1 VALEKQN
8 QAHYYF
14 NRGGK
19 SMFDNLLINLNTYYQ
34 EHIVNYINELYKY
47 PIKLIPLFLDI
58 SLVIFLLYKFFK
70 ISKDSR
76 AIQLIKGI
84 FFYVILTALSSIL
97 QLTIINY
104 ILKSFLSYGVIALIV
119 IFQPELRRA
128 LEQLGSN
135 KLTRFIGIEKDK
147 YVQTK
152 EDIYK
157 IVIAVTELAKT
168 KTGALIVLEKDIKI
182 KDIIE
187 SGIIINSEISPQL
200 LVNIFVPNTPLHDG
214 AVIISSDKIVAG
226 ACILPLAS
234 DQDIAKELG
243 TRHRAALGISKES
256 DSVAIVVS
264 EETGKISLA
273 RNGVLLVDV
282 KEETLKQILI
292 KDFAEEYNTKQ
303 KRAKKFT
310 QKIKNKENL

>member
-1 VALEKQN
+1 MQN
-8 QAHYYF
+8 
-14 NRGGK
+14 
-19 SMFDNLLINLNTYYQ
+19 INTYYQ
-34 EHIVNYINELYKY
+34 EHIVSYLNELYKY
-47 PIKLIPLFLDI
+47 PIKLIPHIIDI
-58 SLVIFLLYKFFK
+58 AIVVFLLYKFIK
-70 ISKDSR
+70 ISRNSR
-76 AIQLIKGI
+76 AMQLVKGI
-84 FFYVILTALSSIL
+84 FLYIIITALSSIF

-104 ILKSFLSYGVIALIV
+104 ILKQFLTYGVIALIV

-157 IVIAVTELAKT
+157 IVIAATELAQT
-168 KTGALIVLEKDIKI
+168 HTGALIVLEKDIKI

-187 SGIIINSEISPQL
+187 NGIVVNSDISPQL

-214 AVIISSDKIVAG
+214 AVIISENKIVSA

-234 DQDIAKELG
+234 DHDIAKELG

-256 DSVAIVVS
+256 DAVAIVVS

-273 RNGVLLVDV
+273 RNGRLLIDI

-292 KDFAEEYNTKQ
+292 KDFADQYDDNGN
-303 KRAKKFT
+303 RRKKIRRRVKKDKA
-310 QKIKNKENL
+310 QN

>member
-1 VALEKQN
+1 M
-8 QAHYYF
+8 F
-14 NRGGK
+14 N
-19 SMFDNLLINLNTYYQ
+19 NLFANINTYYQ
-34 EHIVNYINELYKY
+34 EHIVSYLNELYQY
-47 PIKLIPLFLDI
+47 PIKLVPHIIDIAIVVFLI
-58 SLVIFLLYKFFK
+58 YKFFK
-70 ISKDSR
+70 ISRNSR
-76 AIQLIKGI
+76 AMQLVKGI
-84 FFYVILTALSSIL
+84 FLYIILTALSSIF

-104 ILKSFLSYGVIALIV
+104 FLRQFLTYGVIALIV

-157 IVIAVTELAKT
+157 IVIAATELAKT
-168 KTGALIVLEKDIKI
+168 RTGALIVLEKDIKI
-182 KDIIE
+182 KDIID
-187 SGIIINSEISPQL
+187 SGIVVNSEISPQL

-214 AVIISSDKIVAG
+214 AVIISENKIVAA

-234 DQDIAKELG
+234 NQDIARELG
-243 TRHRAALGISKES
+243 TRHRAALGIAKES

-273 RNGVLLVDV
+273 RNGRLLVDV
-282 KEETLKQILI
+282 KEETLKQILL
-292 KDFAEEYNTKQ
+292 KDFAEKYNKKSRGVKNIRRRI
-303 KRAKKFT
+303 KRKST
-310 QKIKNKENL
+310 NESNKEE

>member
-1 VALEKQN
+1 
-8 QAHYYF
+8 
-14 NRGGK
+14 
-19 SMFDNLLINLNTYYQ
+19 MFDNFLANINTYYQ
-34 EHIVNYINELYKY
+34 ENIVNYINELYQY
-47 PIKLIPLFLDI
+47 PIKLVPLVLDLAI
-58 SLVIFLLYKFFK
+58 VIFLIYKFFF
-70 ISKDSR
+70 ITKDSR
-76 AIQLIKGI
+76 IIQLIKGI
-84 FFYVILTALSSIL
+84 FIYILITALSSLL

-135 KLTRFIGIEKDK
+135 KLAKFIGIEKDK

-157 IVIAVTELAKT
+157 IVIATTELAKSH
-168 KTGALIVLEKDIKI
+168 TGALIVLEKDIKI

-187 SGIIINSEISPQL
+187 SGILINSEISPQL

-214 AVIISSDKIVAG
+214 AVIISGNKIVAG

-234 DQDIAKELG
+234 NKDIAKELG

-256 DSVAIVVS
+256 DAVAIVVS

-273 RNGVLLVDV
+273 RNGVLLVDI

-292 KDFAEEYNTKQ
+292 KDFAEKYNMKKKVKTKI
-303 KRAKKFT
+303 K
-310 QKIKNKENL
+310 KNKEE

>member
-1 VALEKQN
+1 
-8 QAHYYF
+8 
-14 NRGGK
+14 
-19 SMFDNLLINLNTYYQ
+19 MFDNFLSNINAYYQ
-34 EHIVNYINELYKY
+34 EHIVNYIQRLQEH
-47 PIKLIPLFLDI
+47 PIDLVPIVLDLL
-58 SLVIFLLYKFFK
+58 LVIFLIYKFFFITK
-70 ISKDSR
+70 NTRIT
-76 AIQLIKGI
+76 QLLKGI
-84 FFYVILTALSSIL
+84 FIYILLTALSSIL

-104 ILKSFLSYGVIALIV
+104 ILKSFMSYGVIILIV

-135 KLTRFIGIEKDK
+135 KLTKFIGIEKDK

-157 IVIAVTELAKT
+157 IVIAAKELAQNR
-168 KTGALIVLEKDIKI
+168 TGALIVLEKDIKI

-187 SGIIINSEISPQL
+187 SGILINSDISPQL

-214 AVIISSDKIVAG
+214 AVIISGNKIVAG

-234 DQDIAKELG
+234 NQDIAKELG

-256 DSVAIVVS
+256 DAVAIVVS

-273 RNGVLLVDV
+273 RNGVLLVDI

-292 KDFAEEYNTKQ
+292 KDFAEMYNTKKKVKQ
-303 KRAKKFT
+303 TITKKVNSKGINNKKR
-310 QKIKNKENL
+310 

>member
-1 VALEKQN
+1 MFNNLMQN
-8 QAHYYF
+8 
-14 NRGGK
+14 
-19 SMFDNLLINLNTYYQ
+19 INTYYQ
-34 EHIVNYINELYKY
+34 EHIVSYLNELYKY
-47 PIKLIPLFLDI
+47 PIKLIPHIIDI
-58 SLVIFLLYKFFK
+58 AIVVFLLYKFIK
-70 ISKDSR
+70 ISRNSR
-76 AIQLIKGI
+76 AMQLIKGI
-84 FFYVILTALSSIL
+84 FLYIIITALSSIF

-104 ILKSFLSYGVIALIV
+104 ILRQFLTYGVIALIV

-157 IVIAVTELAKT
+157 IVIAATELAKT
-168 KTGALIVLEKDIKI
+168 HTGALIVLEKDIKI

-187 SGIIINSEISPQL
+187 NGIVVNSDISPQL

-214 AVIISSDKIVAG
+214 AVIISENKIVSA

-234 DQDIAKELG
+234 DHDIAKELG

-256 DSVAIVVS
+256 DAVAIVVS

-273 RNGVLLVDV
+273 RNGRLLIDV

-292 KDFAEEYNTKQ
+292 KDFADQYDDSGRRKKRIRKITK
-303 KRAKKFT
+303 
-310 QKIKNKENL
+310 KEKAQG

>member
-1 VALEKQN
+1 
-8 QAHYYF
+8 
-14 NRGGK
+14 
-19 SMFDNLLINLNTYYQ
+19 MFENLLTNFNTYYQ
-34 EHIVNYINELYKY
+34 ENIISYINELYKY
-47 PIKLIPLFLDI
+47 PIKLIPLILDLSI
-58 SLVIFLLYKFFK
+58 VIFLLYKFLK
-70 ISKDSR
+70 ASKTSR
-76 AIQLIKGI
+76 VRQLLKGI
-84 FFYVILTALSSIL
+84 FLYIMLTALSSIL

-104 ILKSFLSYGVIALIV
+104 ILTSFLSYGVIALIV

-157 IVIAVTELAKT
+157 IVIATSELARN

-182 KDIIE
+182 QEIID
-187 SGIIINSEISPQL
+187 SGVYINSEISPQL

-214 AVIISSDKIVAG
+214 AVVIRENKLTAA

-234 DQDIAKELG
+234 DQDIAQELG

-256 DSVAIVVS
+256 DSVAVVVS

-273 RNGVLLVDV
+273 RNGVLLVDI

-292 KDFAEEYNTKQ
+292 KDFAEKYNTKSNGVKKIRQ
-303 KRAKKFT
+303 RINSKKIKRA
-310 QKIKNKENL
+310 

>member
-1 VALEKQN
+1 M
-8 QAHYYF
+8 F
-14 NRGGK
+14 N
-19 SMFDNLLINLNTYYQ
+19 NLLANINTYYQ
-34 EHIVNYINELYKY
+34 EHIVSYLNELYQY
-47 PIKLIPLFLDI
+47 PIKLVPHIIDIAIVVFLI
-58 SLVIFLLYKFFK
+58 YKFFK
-70 ISKDSR
+70 ISRNSR
-76 AIQLIKGI
+76 AMQLVKGI
-84 FFYVILTALSSIL
+84 FLYIILTALSSIF

-104 ILKSFLSYGVIALIV
+104 FLRQFLTYGVIALIV

-157 IVIAVTELAKT
+157 IVIAATELAKT
-168 KTGALIVLEKDIKI
+168 RTGALIVLEKDIKI
-182 KDIIE
+182 KDIID
-187 SGIIINSEISPQL
+187 SGIVVNSEISPQL

-214 AVIISSDKIVAG
+214 AVIISENKIVAA

-234 DQDIAKELG
+234 NQDIARELG
-243 TRHRAALGISKES
+243 TRHRAALGIAKES

-273 RNGVLLVDV
+273 RNGRLLVDV
-282 KEETLKQILI
+282 KEETLKQILL
-292 KDFAEEYNTKQ
+292 KDFAEKYNEKSRGVKNIRRRI
-303 KRAKKFT
+303 KRKST
-310 QKIKNKENL
+310 NESNKEE

>member
-1 VALEKQN
+1 
-8 QAHYYF
+8 
-14 NRGGK
+14 
-19 SMFDNLLINLNTYYQ
+19 MFDNFLTNVSTYYQ
-34 EHIVNYINELYKY
+34 EHIVNYVNELYQY
-47 PIKLIPLFLDI
+47 PIKLVPVILDI
-58 SLVIFLLYKFFK
+58 VIVVFLIHKFFFLTK
-70 ISKDSR
+70 NSR
-76 AIQLIKGI
+76 VTQLIKGI
-84 FFYVILTALSSIL
+84 FIYVLLTALSSLL

-104 ILKSFLSYGVIALIV
+104 ILRSFLSYGVIILIV
-119 IFQPELRRA
+119 IFQPELRRG

-135 KLTRFIGIEKDK
+135 KLTKFIGIEKDK

-157 IVIAVTELAKT
+157 IVIAVKELAKT

-182 KDIIE
+182 QDIIE
-187 SGIIINSEISPQL
+187 SGILINSEISPQL

-214 AVIISSDKIVAG
+214 AVIISKNKLVAA

-256 DSVAIVVS
+256 DAVAIVVS

-273 RNGVLLVDV
+273 RNGVLLVDI

-292 KDFAEEYNTKQ
+292 KDFAEQYNPKNNV
-303 KRAKKFT
+303 RAKL
-310 QKIKNKENL
+310 KNKMNGKNKKMEK

>member
-1 VALEKQN
+1 
-8 QAHYYF
+8 
-14 NRGGK
+14 
-19 SMFDNLLINLNTYYQ
+19 MFDNFLANINTYYQ
-34 EHIVNYINELYKY
+34 ENIVNYINELYQY
-47 PIKLIPLFLDI
+47 PIKLVPLVLDLAI
-58 SLVIFLLYKFFK
+58 VIFLIYKFFF
-70 ISKDSR
+70 ITKDSR
-76 AIQLIKGI
+76 IIQLIKGI
-84 FFYVILTALSSIL
+84 FIYILITALSSLL

-104 ILKSFLSYGVIALIV
+104 ILRSFLSYGVIALIV

-135 KLTRFIGIEKDK
+135 KLAKFIGIEKDK

-157 IVIAVTELAKT
+157 IVIATTELAKSH
-168 KTGALIVLEKDIKI
+168 TGALIVLEKDIKI

-187 SGIIINSEISPQL
+187 SGILINSEISPQL

-214 AVIISSDKIVAG
+214 AVIISGNKIVAG

-234 DQDIAKELG
+234 NKDIAKELG

-256 DSVAIVVS
+256 DAVAIVVS

-273 RNGVLLVDV
+273 RNGVLLVDI

-292 KDFAEEYNTKQ
+292 KDFAEKYNMKKKVKTKI
-303 KRAKKFT
+303 K
-310 QKIKNKENL
+310 KNKEE

>member
-1 VALEKQN
+1 M
-8 QAHYYF
+8 F
-14 NRGGK
+14 N
-19 SMFDNLLINLNTYYQ
+19 NLLANFNTYYQ
-34 EHIVNYINELYKY
+34 EHIVSYLNELYQY
-47 PIKLIPLFLDI
+47 PIKLIPHVIDI
-58 SLVIFLLYKFFK
+58 TIVIFLVYKFFK
-70 ISKDSR
+70 MSRNSR
-76 AIQLIKGI
+76 AMQLVKGI
-84 FFYVILTALSSIL
+84 LLYIVITALSSIF
-97 QLTIINY
+97 QVTIINY
-104 ILKSFLSYGVIALIV
+104 FLRQFLTYGVIALIV

-157 IVIAVTELAKT
+157 IVIAATELAKT
-168 KTGALIVLEKDIKI
+168 HTGALIVLEKDIKI

-187 SGIIINSEISPQL
+187 SGIVVNSDVSPQL

-214 AVIISSDKIVAG
+214 AVIISENKIVAA

-273 RNGVLLVDV
+273 RNGRLLVDI

-292 KDFAEEYNTKQ
+292 KDFAEKYDNKGVN
-303 KRAKKFT
+303 
-310 QKIKNKENL
+310 KIKSKINNGKKSKK

>member
-1 VALEKQN
+1 M
-8 QAHYYF
+8 F
-14 NRGGK
+14 N
-19 SMFDNLLINLNTYYQ
+19 NLLLNINTYYQ
-34 EHIVNYINELYKY
+34 EHIVNYIQRLQEH
-47 PIKLIPLFLDI
+47 PIDLIPIALDLL
-58 SLVIFLLYKFFK
+58 LVIFLIYKFFFITK
-70 ISKDSR
+70 NTRIT
-76 AIQLIKGI
+76 QLLKGI
-84 FFYVILTALSSIL
+84 FIYIFLTALSSIL

-104 ILKSFLSYGVIALIV
+104 ILKSFMSYGVIILIV

-135 KLTRFIGIEKDK
+135 KLTKFIGIEKDK

-157 IVIAVTELAKT
+157 IVIAVEELAQNR
-168 KTGALIVLEKDIKI
+168 TGALIVLEKDIKI

-187 SGIIINSEISPQL
+187 SGILINSEISPQL

-214 AVIISSDKIVAG
+214 AVIISGNKLVAG

-234 DQDIAKELG
+234 NQDIAKELG

-256 DSVAIVVS
+256 DAVAIVVS
-264 EETGKISLA
+264 EETGKVSLA
-273 RNGVLLVDV
+273 RNGVLLVDI

-292 KDFAEEYNTKQ
+292 KDFAEIYNTKKKVKQ
-303 KRAKKFT
+303 KIAKKVNSNG
-310 QKIKNKENL
+310 IKNKKR

>member
-1 VALEKQN
+1 M
-8 QAHYYF
+8 F
-14 NRGGK
+14 N
-19 SMFDNLLINLNTYYQ
+19 NLLANFNTYYQ
-34 EHIVNYINELYKY
+34 EHIVSYLNELYQY
-47 PIKLIPLFLDI
+47 PIKLIPHVIDI
-58 SLVIFLLYKFFK
+58 TIVIFLVYKFFK
-70 ISKDSR
+70 MSRNSR
-76 AIQLIKGI
+76 AMQLVKGI
-84 FFYVILTALSSIL
+84 LLYIVITALSSIF

-104 ILKSFLSYGVIALIV
+104 FLRQFLTYGVIALIV

-157 IVIAVTELAKT
+157 IVIAATELAKT
-168 KTGALIVLEKDIKI
+168 HTGALIVLEKDIKI

-187 SGIIINSEISPQL
+187 SGIVVNSDVSPQL

-214 AVIISSDKIVAG
+214 AVIISENKIVAA

-273 RNGVLLVDV
+273 RNGRLLVDI

-292 KDFAEEYNTKQ
+292 KDFAEKYDN
-303 KRAKKFT
+303 RGVN
-310 QKIKNKENL
+310 KIKSKINNGKKSKK

>member
-1 VALEKQN
+1 M
-8 QAHYYF
+8 F
-14 NRGGK
+14 N
-19 SMFDNLLINLNTYYQ
+19 NLLANFNTYYQ
-34 EHIVNYINELYKY
+34 EHIVSYLNELYQY
-47 PIKLIPLFLDI
+47 PIKLIPHIIDIAIVVFL
-58 SLVIFLLYKFFK
+58 VYKFFK
-70 ISKDSR
+70 ISRNSR
-76 AIQLIKGI
+76 AMQLVKGI
-84 FFYVILTALSSIL
+84 FLYIIITALSSIF

-104 ILKSFLSYGVIALIV
+104 FLRQFLTYGVIALIV

-157 IVIAVTELAKT
+157 IVIAATELAKT
-168 KTGALIVLEKDIKI
+168 HTGALIVLEKDIKI
-182 KDIIE
+182 KDIID
-187 SGIIINSEISPQL
+187 SGIVVNSDVSPQL

-214 AVIISSDKIVAG
+214 AVIISENKIVAA

-243 TRHRAALGISKES
+243 TRHRAALGIAKES

-273 RNGVLLVDV
+273 RNGRLLVDV

-292 KDFAEEYNTKQ
+292 KDFAEKYNEKSRGVKKIKQ
-303 KRAKKFT
+303 KINDNRENKTGKK
-310 QKIKNKENL
+310 

>member
-1 VALEKQN
+1 
-8 QAHYYF
+8 
-14 NRGGK
+14 
-19 SMFDNLLINLNTYYQ
+19 MFDTFLANINTYYQ
-34 EHIVNYINELYKY
+34 DHIVSYINELYQY
-47 PIKLIPLFLDI
+47 PIKLVPLVLDLAIVLFLI
-58 SLVIFLLYKFFK
+58 YKFFF
-70 ISKDSR
+70 ITKDSR
-76 AIQLIKGI
+76 IIQLIKGI
-84 FFYVILTALSSIL
+84 FIYILITALSSLL

-104 ILKSFLSYGVIALIV
+104 ILRSFLSYGVIALIV

-135 KLTRFIGIEKDK
+135 KLAKFIGIEKDK

-157 IVIAVTELAKT
+157 IVIATTELAKSH
-168 KTGALIVLEKDIKI
+168 TGALIVLEKDIKI

-187 SGIIINSEISPQL
+187 SGILINSEISPQL

-214 AVIISSDKIVAG
+214 AVIISGNKLVAG

-234 DQDIAKELG
+234 NKDIAKELG

-256 DSVAIVVS
+256 DAVAIVVS

-273 RNGVLLVDV
+273 RNGVLLVDI

-292 KDFAEEYNTKQ
+292 KDFAEKYNMKKKVKTKI
-303 KRAKKFT
+303 K
-310 QKIKNKENL
+310 KNKEE

>member
-1 VALEKQN
+1 M
-8 QAHYYF
+8 F
-14 NRGGK
+14 N
-19 SMFDNLLINLNTYYQ
+19 NLLANFNTYYQ
-34 EHIVNYINELYKY
+34 EHIVSYLNELYQY
-47 PIKLIPLFLDI
+47 PIKLIPHIIDLTIVVFL
-58 SLVIFLLYKFFK
+58 VYKFFK
-70 ISKDSR
+70 MARNSR
-76 AIQLIKGI
+76 AMQLVKGI
-84 FFYVILTALSSIL
+84 LLYIILTALSSIFE
-97 QLTIINY
+97 LTIIHY
-104 ILKSFLSYGVIALIV
+104 FLKQFLTYGVIALIV

-157 IVIAVTELAKT
+157 IVIAATELAKT
-168 KTGALIVLEKDIKI
+168 RTGALIVLEKDIKI

-187 SGIIINSEISPQL
+187 SGIIVNSDVSPQL

-214 AVIISSDKIVAG
+214 AVIISENKIVAA

-273 RNGVLLVDV
+273 RNGRLLVDI

-292 KDFAEEYNTKQ
+292 KDFAEKYDHKGVN
-303 KRAKKFT
+303 
-310 QKIKNKENL
+310 KIKSKINNGKKVRKDKVK

>member
-1 VALEKQN
+1 M
-8 QAHYYF
+8 F
-14 NRGGK
+14 N
-19 SMFDNLLINLNTYYQ
+19 NLLTNFNTYYQ
-34 EHIVNYINELYKY
+34 EHILRYFEELYKY
-47 PIKLIPLFLDI
+47 PIKLIPMILDI
-58 SLVIFLLYKFFK
+58 SIVIFLLYKFIK
-70 ISKDSR
+70 ASKDSR
-76 AIQLIKGI
+76 IRQLLKGI
-84 FFYVILTALSSIL
+84 FLYIILTAISSVL

-104 ILKSFLSYGVIALIV
+104 ILTSFLSYGVIALIV
-119 IFQPELRRA
+119 IFQPELRKA

-135 KLTRFIGIEKDK
+135 KLAKFIGIEKDK

-157 IVIAVTELAKT
+157 IVIATTELAKSH
-168 KTGALIVLEKDIKI
+168 TGALIVLEKDIKI
-182 KDIIE
+182 TEIIE
-187 SGIIINSEISPQL
+187 SGVMINSEISPQL

-214 AVIISSDKIVAG
+214 AVVIRGNKITAA

-256 DSVAIVVS
+256 DSVAVVVS

-273 RNGVLLVDV
+273 RNGILLVDI

-292 KDFAEEYNTKQ
+292 KDFAEKYNTKSNGV
-303 KRAKKFT
+303 KKIT
-310 QKIKNKENL
+310 QKIKNKKETK

>member
-1 VALEKQN
+1 
-8 QAHYYF
+8 
-14 NRGGK
+14 
-19 SMFDNLLINLNTYYQ
+19 MFENLLTNFNTYYQ
-34 EHIVNYINELYKY
+34 ENIVSYINELYKY
-47 PIKLIPLFLDI
+47 PIKLIPLILDI
-58 SLVIFLLYKFFK
+58 SIVIFLLYKFLK
-70 ISKDSR
+70 ASR
-76 AIQLIKGI
+76 TSRIRQLLKGI
-84 FFYVILTALSSIL
+84 FLYIMLTALSSIL

-104 ILKSFLSYGVIALIV
+104 ILTSFLSYGVIALIV

-157 IVIAVTELAKT
+157 IVIATSELAKNR
-168 KTGALIVLEKDIKI
+168 TGALIVLEKDIKI
-182 KDIIE
+182 QEIID
-187 SGIIINSEISPQL
+187 SGVYINSEISPQL

-214 AVIISSDKIVAG
+214 AVVIRENKLTAA

-234 DQDIAKELG
+234 DQDIAQELG

-273 RNGVLLVDV
+273 RNGMLLVDI

-292 KDFAEEYNTKQ
+292 KDFAEKYNTKSI
-303 KRAKKFT
+303 RAKK
-310 QKIKNKENL
+310 IKQRINSNKK

>member
-1 VALEKQN
+1 
-8 QAHYYF
+8 
-14 NRGGK
+14 
-19 SMFDNLLINLNTYYQ
+19 MFDNFLANINTYYQ
-34 EHIVNYINELYKY
+34 ENIVNYINELYQY
-47 PIKLIPLFLDI
+47 PIKLVPLVLDLAI
-58 SLVIFLLYKFFK
+58 VIFLIYKFFF
-70 ISKDSR
+70 ITKDSR
-76 AIQLIKGI
+76 IIQLIKGI
-84 FFYVILTALSSIL
+84 FIYILITALSSLL

-104 ILKSFLSYGVIALIV
+104 ILRSFLSYGVIALIV

-135 KLTRFIGIEKDK
+135 KLAKFIGIEKDK

-157 IVIAVTELAKT
+157 IVIATTELAKSH
-168 KTGALIVLEKDIKI
+168 TGALIVLEKDIKI

-187 SGIIINSEISPQL
+187 SGILINSEISPQL

-214 AVIISSDKIVAG
+214 AVIISVNKIVAG

-234 DQDIAKELG
+234 NKDIAKELG

-256 DSVAIVVS
+256 DAVAIVVS

-273 RNGVLLVDV
+273 RNGVLLVDI

-292 KDFAEEYNTKQ
+292 KDFAEKYNMKKKVKTKI
-303 KRAKKFT
+303 K
-310 QKIKNKENL
+310 KNKEE

>member
-1 VALEKQN
+1 
-8 QAHYYF
+8 
-14 NRGGK
+14 
-19 SMFDNLLINLNTYYQ
+19 MFDNLKINFNTYYQ
-34 EHIVNYINELYKY
+34 EHILNYMGELYKY
-47 PIKLIPLFLDI
+47 PIKLIPMILDI
-58 SLVIFLLYKFFK
+58 AIVIFLVYKFIKF
-70 ISKDSR
+70 SKDSR
-76 AIQLIKGI
+76 VRQLLKGI
-84 FFYVILTALSSIL
+84 LLYILLTALSSVL

-104 ILKSFLSYGVIALIV
+104 ILTSFLSYGVIALIV

-157 IVIAVTELAKT
+157 IVIAVNELAKSQ
-168 KTGALIVLEKDIKI
+168 TGALIVLEKDIKLTE
-182 KDIIE
+182 IID
-187 SGIIINSEISPQL
+187 SGVMINSEISPQL

-214 AVIISSDKIVAG
+214 AVVIRENRITAA

-273 RNGVLLVDV
+273 RNGVLLVDI

-292 KDFAEEYNTKQ
+292 KDFAEKYNTKQ
-303 KRAKKFT
+303 NKVKKIT
-310 QKIKNKENL
+310 QKIKSKK

>member
-1 VALEKQN
+1 
-8 QAHYYF
+8 
-14 NRGGK
+14 
-19 SMFDNLLINLNTYYQ
+19 MFENLLTNFNTYYQ
-34 EHIVNYINELYKY
+34 ENIVSYINELYKY
-47 PIKLIPLFLDI
+47 PIKLIPLVLDI
-58 SLVIFLLYKFFK
+58 SIVIFLLYKFLK
-70 ISKDSR
+70 ASR
-76 AIQLIKGI
+76 TSRVRQLLKGI
-84 FFYVILTALSSIL
+84 FLYIMLTALSSIL

-104 ILKSFLSYGVIALIV
+104 ILTSFLSYGVIALIV

-157 IVIAVTELAKT
+157 IVIATSELAKN

-182 KDIIE
+182 QEIID
-187 SGIIINSEISPQL
+187 SGVYINSEISPQL

-214 AVIISSDKIVAG
+214 AVVIRENKLTAA

-234 DQDIAKELG
+234 DQDIAQELG

-256 DSVAIVVS
+256 DSVAVVVS

-273 RNGVLLVDV
+273 RNGMLLVDI

-292 KDFAEEYNTKQ
+292 KDFAEKYNTKSI
-303 KRAKKFT
+303 RVKKIK
-310 QKIKNKENL
+310 QKINSKRK